1 MNAVVAFPTP
11 AEKTLGDQ
19 FRARGATDAGRQSAY
34 AAFSAAGLPHRR
46 IEAWHYTDLRSLLRE
61 VLPPAPPPEAAVIA
75 EAKRL
80 VATLPRA
87 EGGRVVLIDGVPWPR
102 LSELDSLAAGVSA
115 RPILEAISQNDDTAG
130 LVAAESLGAVE
141 SVVSL
146 NAALLQGGVLID
158 VAAGAVS
165 APIEVLCIASGTT
178 PAAIYARHYVRLGE
192 GAKASIVERHAALQ
206 PTRSQ
211 ANHVLVMALAD
222 GAELQHAAGID
233 GLGEEALHI
242 GSMLVRLGARAN
254 FTSTTLI
261 ATRGIT
267 RRQAYL
273 DFAGPHARAHF
284 NGASLLDGRAHADT
298 TLVVTHTAPHCE
310 SRELYKHVLD
320 AEATGVYQGKVIV
333 RPGAQKTDGKMLSK
347 AVFLGDGAT
356 MHNKP
361 ELEIFADDVVCGH
374 GATVG
379 ALDEDQLFYLR
390 ARGIPRAEAEA
401 MLLEA
406 FAEEALDEL
415 ADEALREEFAGRIA
429 QWLRQRGT

>member
-19 FRARGATDAGRQSAY
+19 FRALGATDPARQDAY

-46 IEAWHYTDLRSLLRE
+46 IEAWHYTDLRGLMRE
-61 VLPPAPPPEAAVIA
+61 VLPPAPLPSAEIIA

-80 VATLPRA
+80 VATLPRP
-87 EGGRVVLIDGVPWPR
+87 EGGRVVLIDGTPWPQ
-102 LSELDSLAAGVSA
+102 LSELDGLAAGVSV
-115 RPILEAISQNDDTAG
+115 RPVFEALSRSDDTAG
-130 LVAAESLGAVE
+130 LIAAESLGAVE

-146 NAALLQGGVLID
+146 NAAFLQGGVFVD

-165 APIEVLCIASGTT
+165 APIEILSIASGLA
-178 PAAIYARHYVRLGE
+178 PAAIYARHYVRLGA
-192 GAKASIVERHAALQ
+192 GAKATIVERHAALQ
-206 PTRSQ
+206 PVRSQ

-222 GAELQHAAGID
+222 GAELQHAARID
-233 GLGEEALHI
+233 GLGGEALHI
-242 GSMLVRLGARAN
+242 GSALVRLGAKAT

-261 ATRGIT
+261 ATRGTT

-284 NGASLLDGRAHADT
+284 NGASLLDERAHADT

-320 AEATGVYQGKVIV
+320 GEATGVYQGKVVV

-347 AVFLGDGAT
+347 AVFLAEGAT

-415 ADEALREEFAGRIA
+415 GDEALRDEFTSRIA
-429 QWLRQRGT
+429 LWLRQRGT

>member
-1 MNAVVAFPTP
+1 MNAVVAFPTS

-19 FRARGATDAGRQSAY
+19 FRALGATDAARQDAY

-46 IEAWHYTDLRSLLRE
+46 IEAWHYTDLRGVMRE
-61 VLPPAPPPEAAVIA
+61 VLPPAPPPEAAILA
-75 EAKRL
+75 EAKAHL
-80 VATLPRA
+80 ATLP
-87 EGGRVVLIDGVPWPR
+87 DGVAAR
-102 LSELDSLAAGVSA
+102 IVLLDGHLAADLSDMTALPVGVTVRS
-115 RPILEAISQNDDTAG
+115 ILEAGPISAD
-130 LVAAESLGAVE
+130 LAAAAALGQAE

-146 NAALLQGGVLID
+146 NAAFLQGGAAIV
-158 VAAGAVS
+158 VAADTKVVVPVEILSLMSGRTPVALYSRSTV
-165 APIEVLCIASGTT
+165 EVGNNATVT
-178 PAAIYARHYVRLGE
+178 
-192 GAKASIVERHAALQ
+192 IVERHAALQ

-211 ANHVLVMALAD
+211 GNHVLVMTLAD
-222 GAELQHAAGID
+222 GAELQHVARLD

-242 GSMLVRLGARAN
+242 GSTLTRLGARTT
-254 FTSTTLI
+254 FTSTTLL
-261 ATRGIT
+261 ATRGTT
-267 RRQAYL
+267 RRQSYL
-273 DFAGPHARAHF
+273 DFAGPHAKAHF
-284 NGASLLDGRAHADT
+284 NGSSLLDGRAHADT
-298 TLVVTHTAPHCE
+298 TLIVTHTAPHCE

-320 AEATGVYQGKVIV
+320 GEATGIYQGKVVV

-347 AVFLGDGAT
+347 AVFLNEGAT

-379 ALDEDQLFYLR
+379 ALDETQLFYLR

-415 ADEALREEFAGRIA
+415 TDEALRAEFAGRIA

>member
-1 MNAVVAFPTP
+1 MNAIVAFPTP
-11 AEKTLGDQ
+11 AEKMLGDQ
-19 FRARGATDAGRQSAY
+19 FRALEATDPARQDAY
-34 AAFSAAGLPHRR
+34 GAFSAAGLPHRR
-46 IEAWHYTDLRSLLRE
+46 IEAWHYTDLRSLMRD
-61 VLPPAPPPEAAVIA
+61 VLPPAPPPDAAT
-75 EAKRL
+75 
-80 VATLPRA
+80 VARA
-87 EGGRVVLIDGVPWPR
+87 RAYLASLSDAVAMRIVLLDGHLMSD
-102 LSELDSLAAGVSA
+102 LSAGAGHPAGVSVRSA
-115 RPILEAISQNDDTAG
+115 LDAG
-130 LVAAESLGAVE
+130 SPSDALAAAASLGQAE

-146 NAALLQGGVLID
+146 NAAFLQGGATIV
-158 VAAGAVS
+158 VAAGTRHA
-165 APIEVLCIASGTT
+165 APIEILSLVSGRAPSAVYSRSSVEVGRNAS
-178 PAAIYARHYVRLGE
+178 V
-192 GAKASIVERHAALQ
+192 SIVERHAALE
-206 PTRSQ
+206 PVRSQ
-211 ANHVLVMALAD
+211 GNHVLVMALAD
-222 GAELQHAAGID
+222 DAEVRHAARID
-233 GLGEEALHI
+233 GLGAEALHI
-242 GSMLVRLGARAN
+242 GSMLVRVGAQAN

-261 ATRGIT
+261 ATRGTT

-273 DFAGPHARAHF
+273 DFAGPHAKAHF

-320 AEATGVYQGKVIV
+320 GEATGVYQGKVVV

-347 AVFLGDGAT
+347 AVFLAEGAT

-415 ADEALREEFAGRIA
+415 ADEGLHDELAGRIA
-429 QWLRQRGT
+429 QWLRQRGN